1 MSDDFEDLVEESVR
15 AEQRSNQSSDEE
27 FCNLIKGTLKS
38 LEWAFDRRIS
48 VGTVRELL
56 KLADLNPAEDPANC
70 VGLLSALGS
79 QGWEFGADRRRAVPA
94 KLTDATRRK
103 LQELKKSS
111 SKIVEV
117 LRRIE
122 AYRYEQTDPD
132 DEAMWE
138 QVAAVLNKLIS
149 VHGDLRVEYSRQID
163 EAELSPAG
171 PLDVLENLLL
181 AFKTDLVK
189 ALDLYAD
196 SSLNLPDSNRRYAAL
211 EREISGKRAASIF
224 DTFAGEN
231 ARSVDRQEFIVLVL
245 EEFHGVAV
253 DVKTVDRW
261 VKEDEGICPDD
272 SVSAHR
278 SASVTIIEEFARRTR
293 MTKEDGTRRWQFF
306 ASTETDSAD
315 SSDDGCI

>member
-15 AEQRSNQSSDEE
+15 AEKRSNQSSDEE

-38 LEWAFDRRIS
+38 LEWAFDRKIS

-56 KLADLNPAEDPANC
+56 KLADLNPAEDPASC

-79 QGWEFGADRRRAVPA
+79 QGWEFGADRRNAVPV
-94 KLTDATRRK
+94 KLTSATRKK
-103 LQELKKSS
+103 LEELKKSS

-122 AYRYEQTDPD
+122 TYRYEQSKPD

-149 VHGDLRVEYSRQID
+149 VHGDLRVEYGRRID
-163 EAELSPAG
+163 KGDVVSPSA
-171 PLDVLENLLL
+171 PLDVLENLLVAL
-181 AFKTDLVK
+181 CVDLDK
-189 ALDLYAD
+189 ALGLYSD
-196 SSLNLPDSNRRYAAL
+196 SSLTRPDTNKRYAAL
-211 EREISGKRAASIF
+211 EREISARRAASIF

-231 ARSVDRQEFIVLVL
+231 TPGTDRKEFIVLVL

-253 DVKTVDRW
+253 DVKTVGRW
-261 VKEDEGICPDD
+261 LKKNERTSPDD
-272 SVSAHR
+272 SVAAHR
-278 SASVTIIEEFARRTR
+278 SSAATIIDEFARRTR
-293 MTKEDGTRRWQFF
+293 MTDGDGTRRWHFF
-306 ASTETDSAD
+306 APTKTGSTDP
-315 SSDDGCI
+315 SDNE